1 MLELKNI
8 SKYYRKIA
16 ALEGISLDLKKGEIF
31 GYIGTNGAGK
41 TTTIKIIVGLIKSF
55 TGDYFFQEQR
65 MPDNILNVHKL
76 LGYLPQDVAFQEW
89 RTVNQAL
96 FTFAKLSGLEDN
108 QINKR
113 IKETLEMLGITEYRF
128 RKIKQLSG
136 GTIQKV
142 GLAQAIIH
150 EPDFIVLDEPLNG
163 LDPVSRQSVKAILK
177 DLSERGK
184 TVFFSSH
191 ILSDVEDIASRIG
204 IINKGKILITGTK
217 TELMEKLHKANRL
230 EIKFSKNE
238 MSKDIFNDFSDLN
251 QVEEKNDSHYI
262 LHFQN
267 TVDLDEITHSI
278 IEKLIQSGSRIR
290 SIAPVIPTLDE
301 IYENYV
307 KGAE

>member
-16 ALEGISLDLKKGEIF
+16 ALDGISLDLKKGEIF

-41 TTTIKIIVGLIKSF
+41 TTTIKIIVGLIKGF

-150 EPDFIVLDEPLNG
+150 APDFIVLDEPLNG

-177 DLSERGK
+177 ELSERGK
-184 TVFFSSH
+184 TIFFSSH
-191 ILSDVEDIASRIG
+191 ILSDVEDIANRIG

-230 EIKFSKNE
+230 EIKLSKNE
-238 MSKDIFNDFSDLN
+238 VNKEIFNDFSDLE

-262 LHFQN
+262 LHFKN
-267 TVDLDEITHSI
+267 TVDLDEVTHLI
-278 IEKLIQSGSRIR
+278 IEKLINSGSRIR

-307 KGAE
+307 KGGE

>member
-16 ALEGISLDLKKGEIF
+16 ALDDISLDLKKGEIF

-41 TTTIKIIVGLIKSF
+41 TTTIKIIVGLIKNF

-65 MPDNILNVHKL
+65 MPENILNVHKL

-150 EPDFIVLDEPLNG
+150 GPDFIVLDEPLNG

-191 ILSDVEDIASRIG
+191 ILSDVEDIANRIG
-204 IINKGKILITGTK
+204 IISNGKILITGTK

-230 EIKFSKNE
+230 EIKISKNE
-238 MSKDIFNDFSDLN
+238 ICKDIFNDFSDLN

-267 TVDLDEITHSI
+267 TVDLDEITNII

-301 IYENYV
+301 IYENFV